1 MLQPWI
7 TVIVIINIS
16 ISPQVIVQV
25 NVSM

>member
-16 ISPQVIVQV
+16 IPPQVIVQV